1 MNKPESKEM
10 LRLSEATSQKAGE
23 VLDAAASGTVKA
35 YKAIE
40 NGTVKGCKAIENTV
54 VGAFLRREGETTA
67 QAKARVQAQVN
78 GGMAPA
84 QNKEKADAASA
95 EPSREETK

>member
-1 MNKPESKEM
+1 MNEPESKEM

-54 VGAFLRREGETTA
+54 VGAFLRREAT
-67 QAKARVQAQVN
+67 RH
-78 GGMAPA
+78 P
-84 QNKEKADAASA
+84 
-95 EPSREETK
+95 PSRPERKQNERH